1 MAKLSRSAS
10 GLRHLRWGREIL
22 GTLRAHVEKNPELSE
37 EKRNQLRAEIAAL
50 VGLVDGLSAA
60 VKPYRDFLERTRTGF
75 RGQQRVAA
83 YLGDEAMGNE
93 ASRAAESLR
102 RPLKVALEQAITS
115 LRAGLEQMDVRLG
128 ERFVERFVESL
139 YPGLSR
145 GNTFIADDDDQDDDA
160 TAPRDEIG

>member
-1 MAKLSRSAS
+1 MARLSRSAS

-37 EKRNQLRAEIAAL
+37 EKRNQLRGEIAAL
-50 VGLVDGLSAA
+50 SGLVDGLSAA
-60 VKPYRDFLERTRTGF
+60 VKPYRDFLERTRTGL
-75 RGQQRVAA
+75 RGQERVAA

-93 ASRAAESLR
+93 ASRAAESWR

-128 ERFVERFVESL
+128 ERFGERFVESL

-145 GNTFIADDDDQDDDA
+145 GNTFIADDDDQEDDA
-160 TAPRDEIG
+160 TAPRDEIE